1 MEKEKEG
8 SSSSRRSWPWKKK
21 SSDKVA
27 ASLVSSSAAA
37 SPNSSSFFDD
47 PPQQQQQVQSTK
59 PNVPKI
65 DVSARMLQHHT
76 RAANEARQQ
85 SEERVKSVSE
95 QLANALADI
104 TMKDKLVKQHA
115 KVAEEAVCGW
125 EKAEAEAVA
134 LKQQLDTALQQKLV
148 TEDRAAH
155 LDGALKECM
164 KQLRH
169 VREEQEQ
176 LLHDTLVKKT
186 REYDKLRVEMETKL
200 AEASQILSQTR
211 TELLESR
218 AEGNALSNALQV
230 RLEAMEKENSSLKYE
245 VHVLNKELEIR
256 SQEREYE
263 RKAADNA
270 EKQQLESVKKIAKLE
285 EECNRLRVLIRKKL
299 PGPAALQRMRHE
311 VEGLGK
317 VDGGENRRRR
327 SMGRSASH
335 LDPGSVG
342 MMQENLQD
350 MGYDGASGIA
360 ERMVSI
366 DEEMKMLKEALAR
379 RNEELRDAH
388 ITCARTANRLALVQE
403 ELDQALGLQ
412 NQSKRQDVHAL
423 IKGSPR
429 SVEEINGDASSDAW
443 ASALVAELDQFKKKS
458 KPHSN
463 GNNDSK
469 RASLSFELMDDFVE
483 MERLAKM
490 SEPAKSENTYSDTA
504 SFDGPRESALT
515 TASDQIQELECAL
528 ASTRQELESANT
540 TVHDLNA
547 KLATAEGK
555 LAALQTKNS
564 ANETLL
570 TTLQDQLNR
579 LNEIQSDMEKGGDGP
594 PALLDQMSGFSIKDI
609 LARGKESVQIGSALE
624 TSSSDGEEEHASVSD
639 AESKASPN
647 LLASTAHTELA
658 ASISKI
664 VQIIETLAQATG
676 SEHTLLVS
684 KQIDNI
690 SEILEA
696 DLLEESGQIA
706 QSMHWKDAQLENGM
720 QSLVLAGNNLL
731 EGKADMVD
739 FISELSL
746 TLEVIMLLKP
756 FKIPNQGTECDSKL
770 AEHAASA
777 KMNLDGLSC
786 MALPPNK
793 ELEAGETLLEE
804 EFPTTLNQSVGANVE
819 VGNLKPEKSDNDDHL
834 KAQEETSFSDQDRLQ
849 DDTTQGSEGLKEDE
863 LLEEE
868 LMVLSSANPRLA
880 SDLQAVSGE
889 MNHLHDKVAA
899 LEVQLQDERQQ
910 HQEVITKLE
919 DLQHQIHKE
928 DREIAA
934 AALAECQRT
943 ILALGKQLKGMG
955 AAPVAQEPTD
965 TLVDSS
971 TDSRKSI
978 EKLTQSMEFLRW
990 QTEAEVVPYFP
1001 DIANTHNHSPSA
1013 LPRSPAPV
1021 LWSLR
1026 NRTNN
1031 GPKSLGEDS
1040 VLEETPPQKPRTSS
1054 TFSRFYSRSRS
1065 GSSGSS
1071 G

>member
-27 ASLVSSSAAA
+27 ASL
-37 SPNSSSFFDD
+37 
-47 PPQQQQQVQSTK
+47 
-59 PNVPKI
+59 

-85 SEERVKSVSE
+85 SGERVKSVSE
-95 QLANALADI
+95 QLADALADI
-104 TMKDKLVKQHA
+104 TMKDNLVKQHA

-134 LKQQLDTALQQKLV
+134 LKQQLDTALQQKLA

-218 AEGNALSNALQV
+218 AEGKALSNALQV
-230 RLEAMEKENSSLKYE
+230 RLEAMEKENSSLKFN

-256 SQEREYE
+256 SQEREDE

-270 EKQQLESVKKIAKLE
+270 GKQQHESVKKIAKLE
-285 EECNRLRVLIRKKL
+285 EECSRLRVLIRKKL

-317 VDGGENRRRR
+317 VDGVENRRRR
-327 SMGRSASH
+327 SMGRSVSH
-335 LDPGSVG
+335 LDPGSVA

-360 ERMVSI
+360 EKMVSI

-379 RNEELRDAH
+379 RNEELHDAH
-388 ITCARTANRLALVQE
+388 ITCAKTANRLALVQE

-429 SVEEINGDASSDAW
+429 SGEEINGDASSDAW

-547 KLATAEGK
+547 KLATAEEK

-570 TTLQDQLNR
+570 TSLQDQLDR
-579 LNEIQSDMEKGGDGP
+579 LNEIQSDMEK
-594 PALLDQMSGFSIKDI
+594 
-609 LARGKESVQIGSALE
+609 
-624 TSSSDGEEEHASVSD
+624 
-639 AESKASPN
+639 
-647 LLASTAHTELA
+647 AHTELA

-684 KQIDNI
+684 KQIDDI

-696 DLLEESGQIA
+696 DLHKESGQIA

-720 QSLVLAGNNLL
+720 QSLVLAGNKLL

-746 TLEVIMLLKP
+746 TLEGIMLLKP

-786 MALPPNK
+786 IALPPNK

-804 EFPTTLNQSVGANVE
+804 EFPTTLNQSVGANAE
-819 VGNLKPEKSDNDDHL
+819 VGNLRTEKSDNDDHL
-834 KAQEETSFSDQDRLQ
+834 KAQEETSLSDQDRLQ

-868 LMVLSSANPRLA
+868 LMVLSSANPRLV

-928 DREIAA
+928 IAA

-955 AAPVAQEPTD
+955 AAPVAREPTD

-971 TDSRKSI
+971 TDSGKSI

-1013 LPRSPAPV
+1013 LRERSSPWVTTPELCTGGNQSPLPIPGRRQNGQQGRADQSFYSQKHEENGAHKLSNNLLNDGVGTVPPPSPGLSDFLGHGSMSVPPSPARSPAPV